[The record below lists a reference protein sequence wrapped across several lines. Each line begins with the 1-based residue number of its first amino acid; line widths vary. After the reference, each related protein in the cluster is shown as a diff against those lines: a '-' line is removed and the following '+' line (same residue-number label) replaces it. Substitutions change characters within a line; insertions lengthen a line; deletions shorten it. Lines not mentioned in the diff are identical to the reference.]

1 MVKENAEIEKIN
13 ELIADPA
20 DESGNHPVAPT
31 VPWYQQNINL
41 EDAKMF
47 IKTNIASAARSFIAV
62 GFYLK
67 CVRDKELYIE
77 DGYESIWDF
86 AKGEYG
92 ISKSTASRYM
102 TMNDKFSE
110 NGNSPI
116 IQKEYQAFD
125 KSKLQEMMYLEDE
138 QLQEV
143 TPELTVKDIRNL
155 WPTKEI
161 PYFPLIGQ
169 MEFEMDFPEIF
180 PDEAPVL
187 AAGTTGPTEQK
198 QTFDMDISDFLPD
211 DERVAT
217 SQLPEP
223 GQEEQKPF
231 RRSCITGKS
240 RYGTCSCC
248 GRDGAQCC
256 GQCGEPCNVRCGW
269 LDDPWEGEPEPLA
282 QAEGFPETFEHFSC
296 DDYAYGWT
304 WSEVVR
310 RYLQELHD
318 SAINLDWSDLPSNIV
333 LDVLGRKYVGKAKV
347 AVIIFYIID
356 EKGMSPSFE
365 VEVERIRQEYEYW
378 HGRKEEPK
386 QELEPVPAEPQKSEW
401 VNPEEEQ
408 VDESY
413 NYAGI
418 KRASDR
424 WNLTLARKFVGDRF
438 QQLISGRTV
447 IPDNDKII
455 EQFKRYS
462 QLNSGAIAVDAGVEA
477 YATLETVEYYR
488 EDEDMGICLY
498 ERFSNIVR
506 KQLDE
511 YGQEQKQLIEKEPKQ
526 ETVIDAEFTEVL
538 PEEEYTPEYF
548 LTEQQIKLNELLKA
562 CEIDAPDNVPRKS
575 IERYKTIVVALTAMV
590 SSLEQEEQSDEPDPV
605 VQPELPI
612 LKNNDQRAAF
622 VDAYETWPLW
632 IETKETGERYYRY
645 YLPDGTSMIVKV
657 YHAILFDYKAT
668 KKPYEDR
675 FREGYGQHEYYLLKD
690 GKFFK
695 DCLTNRSLLIEKLK
709 EIQKKGKG

>member
-86 AKGEYG
+86 AKEEYG

-116 IQKEYQAFD
+116 IRKEYQAFD
-125 KSKLQEMMYLEDE
+125 KSKLQEMMYLEEE

-143 TPELTVKDIRNL
+143 TPEFTVKDIRNL
-155 WPTKEI
+155 RPLKEI
-161 PYFPLIGQ
+161 AYFPLPGQ

-187 AAGTTGPTEQK
+187 AVGTTGPTEQK

-217 SQLPEP
+217 SQLAPEP
-223 GQEEQKPF
+223 DEEIVEL
-231 RRSCITGKS
+231 SA
-240 RYGTCSCC
+240 YGTSKRVYPPDSYVTTKGCEGGHCC
-248 GRDGAQCC
+248 DCC
-256 GQCGEPCNVRCGW
+256 HME
-269 LDDPWEGEPEPLA
+269 
-282 QAEGFPETFEHFSC
+282 C
-296 DDYAYGWT
+296 D
-304 WSEVVR
+304 
-310 RYLQELHD
+310 
-318 SAINLDWSDLPSNIV
+318 
-333 LDVLGRKYVGKAKV
+333 
-347 AVIIFYIID
+347 
-356 EKGMSPSFE
+356 
-365 VEVERIRQEYEYW
+365 IRQEECYCVHAPLGNPFPCEILHQFDVHVLALETNGQCQFVDLDRAY
-378 HGRKEEPK
+378 HRAGDG
-386 QELEPVPAEPQKSEW
+386 EPVPCCERCEIKCEYACQRSIDQNSFEQTESVLEPIPTGSEKSEW

-408 VDESY
+408 VEESY

-424 WNLTLARKFVGDRF
+424 WNLTLARKFVRDRF

-455 EQFKRYS
+455 EQFRRYS
-462 QLNSGAIAVDAGVEA
+462 QLNSDAIAVDAGVEA

-488 EDEDMGICLY
+488 EDEDLGICLY

-511 YGQEQKQLIEKEPKQ
+511 YGQEQLIEKEPEQ

-538 PEEEYTPEYF
+538 PSEEYTPEYF
-548 LTEQQIKLNELLKA
+548 LAEQQKKLNELLKA

-590 SSLEQEEQSDEPDPV
+590 SSLEQDEQSDEPDPV

-645 YLPDGTSMIVKV
+645 DLPDGTSMIVKV
-657 YHAILFDYKAT
+657 YHSILFDYKAT